1 MGFFQNLK
9 PRIWLSVPKYL
20 ILLEIII
27 LLCIIL
33 SINRK
38 GGNFSYFEKIMLI
51 YSVLHTLIVDC
62 SKKGIRNFKAFYEVT
77 TRPLF
82 WYYMGVKEI

>member
-1 MGFFQNLK
+1 MSIVSIGFFD
-9 PRIWLSVPKYL
+9 
-20 ILLEIII
+20 
-27 LLCIIL
+27 CIIL

-38 GGNFSYFEKIMLI
+38 GGEISYFEKIMLI